1 MMGSSKDV
9 YEGDDSEKSLPGTME
24 GRPRSGQEK
33 AERAAPG
40 TGTQSRSAWR
50 GEGGSEDATKVPA
63 SVTSREED
71 ISIDF
76 Q

>member
-9 YEGDDSEKSLPGTME
+9 HEGDDSDKSLPGTME

-40 TGTQSRSAWR
+40 PGTRGRSVWKE
-50 GEGGSEDATKVPA
+50 EGGSDDGTKVPA